1 MCESLQIVYQFYK
14 DKHKIIAVCN
24 VGTSWGY
31 RKFNI
36 MHINNILAM
45 FGSSM
50 RGSSVEI

>member
-1 MCESLQIVYQFYK
+1 MCESLQIVYKFYN
-14 DKHKIIAVCN
+14 DKYKTIAVCN

-36 MHINNILAM
+36 MLINNIFAM